1 MNYAQLIDE
10 LNSLSTS
17 KIYTNDCMNWKKVRN
32 AIAKYAPAVNE
43 NDVCLLIDDTVFGS
57 GKAGLLMDKTH
68 IYVKE
73 DFEETFCISH
83 EDVKSINFSSNMISR
98 NLLINGRKV
107 KDFTQPDRSDL
118 DNVFQL
124 LRKYFSSTKQESLDQ
139 LNNNKNELTETT
151 DFNHDNTNLNNE
163 QNQIPIKSLRL
174 FKKDNVYL
182 EIQRIEIKHVSE
194 LEILML
200 KNNSEAKLRLLKNII
215 KNDIIKSVIRV
226 RTEFFEAKGHK
237 FFSNNIATKENI
249 IINLIMLKFNLE
261 KIGYDKFKINAILSE
276 GLLDIFGRQS
286 NEVVN
291 NIQEC
296 VNAITIPHLA
306 IISFFA
312 RLYFGNTEGIQLDAI
327 EEADIGMLMLNED
340 KLNAIMDT
348 ILEVTGS
355 IEYLTNIFNMHQETA
370 HTIQSLLK

>member
-1 MNYAQLIDE
+1 
-10 LNSLSTS
+10 
-17 KIYTNDCMNWKKVRN
+17 
-32 AIAKYAPAVNE
+32 
-43 NDVCLLIDDTVFGS
+43 
-57 GKAGLLMDKTH
+57 
-68 IYVKE
+68 
-73 DFEETFCISH
+73 
-83 EDVKSINFSSNMISR
+83 
-98 NLLINGRKV
+98 
-107 KDFTQPDRSDL
+107 
-118 DNVFQL
+118 
-124 LRKYFSSTKQESLDQ
+124 
-139 LNNNKNELTETT
+139 
-151 DFNHDNTNLNNE
+151 
-163 QNQIPIKSLRL
+163 
-174 FKKDNVYL
+174 
-182 EIQRIEIKHVSE
+182 
-194 LEILML
+194 
-200 KNNSEAKLRLLKNII
+200 
-215 KNDIIKSVIRV
+215 
-226 RTEFFEAKGHK
+226 
-237 FFSNNIATKENI
+237 
-249 IINLIMLKFNLE
+249 MLKFNLE

-296 VNAITIPHLA
+296 VNAMTIPHLA